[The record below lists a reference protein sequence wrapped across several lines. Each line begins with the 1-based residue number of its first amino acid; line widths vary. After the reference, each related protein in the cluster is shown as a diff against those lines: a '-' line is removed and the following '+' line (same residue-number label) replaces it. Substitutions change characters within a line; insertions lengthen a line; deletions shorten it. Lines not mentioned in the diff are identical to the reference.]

1 MYYESN
7 SFCIGH
13 VCIIIPS
20 ATVIYVLY
28 LVYSSMHNFY
38 HHCLFN
44 LQFFT
49 MTRFLVFIAVGCFC
63 QCCYSFLPAPI
74 TSSTVS
80 ETHRSISTS
89 AVLNVASDLLKATP
103 NPDDPASTSRITQLH
118 NLTAKSLL
126 EAYYGTTVQ
135 RSVLRFGEAINS
147 ITKANEDIDFN
158 DKAKRRAALHFDS
171 ETFASGQ
178 NVLIGKRRLA
188 EKAIMNG
195 DYETARMYAGEL
207 LHTLQD
213 FYSHS
218 NWVEMGMTAPNIV
231 LAQEGMTIPN
241 VAMPQQSTCADCSS
255 TCTDNILK
263 GINDNF
269 ILTSGFYRDIISNQ
283 WQVDETGKEIIK
295 IERYRKCSHGGIS
308 DSSSSINARGG
319 INKDSDSSILSPTG
333 NGYRHYTAA
342 QLARNASIKVLN
354 DLRAT
359 VGDMHFLNFLNLD
372 PQLQSI
378 AYVID
383 TTGSMSEEL
392 PQIQASISTIRK
404 DLLDYKAILGS
415 GVQLQY
421 ILVPFNDPGEPAMHI
436 HTLCKTKYVLL
447 AASLYL

>member
-1 MYYESN
+1 
-7 SFCIGH
+7 
-13 VCIIIPS
+13 
-20 ATVIYVLY
+20 
-28 LVYSSMHNFY
+28 
-38 HHCLFN
+38 
-44 LQFFT
+44 
-49 MTRFLVFIAVGCFC
+49 MTRFLVFIAVACFC

-74 TSSTVS
+74 TSSTLS

-89 AVLNVASDLLKATP
+89 ALLSVASDLLKANP
-103 NPDDPASTSRITQLH
+103 NPDNPASTSRITQLH
-118 NLTAKSLL
+118 SLTAKSLL
-126 EAYYGTTVQ
+126 EAYYGTTAQ

-195 DYETARMYAGEL
+195 DYETARMYVGEL

-218 NWVEMGMTAPNIV
+218 NWVEMGMTAPNIM
-231 LAQEGMTIPN
+231 LAQEGKTIPN
-241 VAMPQQSTCADCSS
+241 VARPEQWTCADCSS
-255 TCTDNILK
+255 TCNDNILK
-263 GINDNF
+263 EINDNF
-269 ILTSGFYRDIISNQ
+269 ILTSGFYRDINSNQ
-283 WQVDETGKEIIK
+283 WQVDETGREIMK
-295 IERYRKCSHGGIS
+295 FEKYRKCSHGGIS
-308 DSSSSINARGG
+308 DSSSSINAKGG
-319 INKDSDSSILSPTG
+319 INKDSISSILSPTG
-333 NGYRHYTAA
+333 NGNRHYTAA
-342 QLARNASIKVLN
+342 QLARNASAKALN

-359 VGDMHFLNFLNLD
+359 VGDKHFLNFLN
-372 PQLQSI
+372 QLQSI

-404 DLLDYKAILGS
+404 GLLDYKAILGS

-421 ILVPFNDPGEPAMHI
+421 ILVPFNDPGELCTFTYTLYMH
-436 HTLCKTKYVLL
+436 VRF
-447 AASLYL
+447 